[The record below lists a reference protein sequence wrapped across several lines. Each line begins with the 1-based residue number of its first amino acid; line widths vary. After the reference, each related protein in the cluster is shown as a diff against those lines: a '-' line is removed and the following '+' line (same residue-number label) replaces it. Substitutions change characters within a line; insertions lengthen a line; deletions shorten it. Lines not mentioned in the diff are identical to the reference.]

1 MLVHRWMRGHLG
13 DCCRW
18 WSYVVYTWFVAEYPT
33 GSSHHRSAKRLNL
46 YILFLFIIIKPL
58 CVCIATHRSWQNAKV
73 KKRTDEN
80 ARNPALAVAPKQWI
94 GRSVD
99 VGFCR
104 PLYRVWALRCG
115 IHSNFFRSFWA
126 LRESRLSRVFG
137 KYIKIPN
144 RWLQSTARSVYLHL
158 YNRDGRMFDH
168 IDFSAIKLW

>member
-1 MLVHRWMRGHLG
+1 MNAWASGWLLPVVVVRCVYMVR
-13 DCCRW
+13 CRI
-18 WSYVVYTWFVAEYPT
+18 SNGQLA
-33 GSSHHRSAKRLNL
+33 SSVSQASKFIYSLFIHHHKTTMCLYRYASIVAKRKSQKNERTKTLA
-46 YILFLFIIIKPL
+46 IPL
-58 CVCIATHRSWQNAKV
+58 SLSHPNSESV
-73 KKRTDEN
+73 
-80 ARNPALAVAPKQWI
+80 